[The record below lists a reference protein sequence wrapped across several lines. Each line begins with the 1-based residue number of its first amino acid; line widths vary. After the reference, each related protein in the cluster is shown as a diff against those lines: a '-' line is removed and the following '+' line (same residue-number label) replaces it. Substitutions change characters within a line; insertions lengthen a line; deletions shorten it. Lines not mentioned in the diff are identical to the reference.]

1 MKMRDDSGQ
10 KHAWLAGGYLP
21 AGKKIAAVITAV
33 MTLAVLILRVALTPR
48 MQDPDTGLFHLSY
61 LIIGLMALTML
72 AAAVLS
78 WLSQND
84 GVPPGGKLLTP
95 LSLSAMLAGS
105 VMTIVA
111 ALDGFNWLL
120 FGETPAPN
128 EHVISGIDGVTLFFT
143 IVFGLLGGVM
153 LVRTGIVWLT
163 ENRVRSGLMRLW
175 ALAPVGWVWMR
186 LARYEVSYAS
196 AVAVSESFYDFVM
209 LIFALLF
216 FFSFARYLSGVGAG
230 KNRLLFFFA
239 LMTAL
244 FCLSGPLT
252 RLCLYMTGQG
262 DAYNA
267 SRLAG
272 VIDGVVGAFALLFAF
287 VQAFGKNRPASEEAL
302 VPAGDPEQPTV
313 DDILKDLYPTD
324 E

>member
-1 MKMRDDSGQ
+1 MNMQDGAGRKAR
-10 KHAWLAGGYLP
+10 LAGGYLP
-21 AGKKIAAVITAV
+21 AGKKIAAVLTAA
-33 MTLAVLILRVALTPR
+33 MTLVVLILRVALTPG

-61 LIIGLMALTML
+61 IVIGLTALTMI

-78 WLSQND
+78 WLSES
-84 GVPPGGKLLTP
+84 GEVPPGGKLLTP
-95 LSLSAMLAGS
+95 LALSAMLAGS
-105 VMTIVA
+105 IMAVVSA
-111 ALDGFNWLL
+111 VDGIAWLL
-120 FGETPAPN
+120 SGETPPPN
-128 EHVISGIDGVTLFFT
+128 EHVISGIDGLTLLFT
-143 IVFGLLGGVM
+143 ILFGLLGGVM
-153 LVRTGIVWLT
+153 LARTGIVWLT

-196 AVAVSESFYDFVM
+196 AVSVSESFYDFVM

-216 FFSFARYLSGVGAG
+216 FFAFARYLSGVGAC
-230 KNRLLFFFA
+230 KSRLLFFFA

-252 RLCLYMTGQG
+252 RLFLYLTGQG

-272 VIDGVVGAFALLFAF
+272 VTDGVVGAFALLFAF
-287 VQAFGKNRPASEEAL
+287 LQAFGKTPPVSEEAA
-302 VPAGDPEQPTV
+302 PAEETKQPTV
-313 DDILKDLYPTD
+313 DDILKELYPSD

>member
-1 MKMRDDSGQ
+1 
-10 KHAWLAGGYLP
+10 
-21 AGKKIAAVITAV
+21 
-33 MTLAVLILRVALTPR
+33 
-48 MQDPDTGLFHLSY
+48 
-61 LIIGLMALTML
+61 
-72 AAAVLS
+72 
-78 WLSQND
+78 
-84 GVPPGGKLLTP
+84 
-95 LSLSAMLAGS
+95 
-105 VMTIVA
+105 
-111 ALDGFNWLL
+111 
-120 FGETPAPN
+120 
-128 EHVISGIDGVTLFFT
+128 
-143 IVFGLLGGVM
+143 
-153 LVRTGIVWLT
+153 
-163 ENRVRSGLMRLW
+163 
-175 ALAPVGWVWMR
+175 MR

-196 AVAVSESFYDFVM
+196 AVAVSDSFYDFVM

-313 DDILKDLYPTD
+313 DDILKDLYPSD